1 METLTR
7 PLPYRFK
14 SVVPILFVLGIV
26 VLAGTWAAL
35 YWAESL
41 FTESHLVGYYC
52 CVTEGDLPTP
62 GTLERTVS
70 DFFRTSPGMHLPSAV
85 LVAANVCF
93 FVLSLRRWRRHYWWL
108 PFLFAA
114 LNVLYLWLEFEL
126 VTVSWSISNWL
137 VDPQTSAY
145 KGFERTWYGILLHLM
160 GWGALYLTL
169 WVVVKRLLPE
179 SQAV

>member
-1 METLTR
+1 
-7 PLPYRFK
+7 
-14 SVVPILFVLGIV
+14 
-26 VLAGTWAAL
+26 
-35 YWAESL
+35 
-41 FTESHLVGYYC
+41 
-52 CVTEGDLPTP
+52 
-62 GTLERTVS
+62 
-70 DFFRTSPGMHLPSAV
+70 
-85 LVAANVCF
+85 
-93 FVLSLRRWRRHYWWL
+93 
-108 PFLFAA
+108 